1 MIDSFSR
8 ILCFQFPFCC
18 VLFCGLWSGFM
29 KGIMIHEGLRETPSY
44 HGKSYERCSKM
55 LRKWRENSL
64 ERVLS
69 FSREYWV
76 TLTLLEKDPQNSNSE
91 ESSENRETFSGSK
104 FTRPCR
110 PTLWDKLGQVELGQA
125 PSWV

>member
-1 MIDSFSR
+1 
-8 ILCFQFPFCC
+8 
-18 VLFCGLWSGFM
+18 M
-29 KGIMIHEGLRETPSY
+29 KSIMIHEGLRETPSY

-55 LRKWRENSL
+55 LRKWWKNSL

-104 FTRPCR
+104 FTRPSR
-110 PTLWDKLGQVELGQA
+110 PTLLDKLGQVEMGQA
-125 PSWV
+125 PSWVQSLSRDKERPPAWVYDLSHGTRRGLF